1 MECQTDANIIDYEK
15 IGLRIRKQRKE
26 KGLTIDQLAEMID
39 VSSSYMG
46 HIERGTRIASVET
59 LARLCEAL
67 ELDMHYVVFGCS
79 SGYSARKMAL
89 LNELKEIL
97 NRY

>member
-1 MECQTDANIIDYEK
+1 MVDYK
-15 IGLRIRKQRKE
+15 SIGKRIRKQRKE
-26 KGLTIDQLAEMID
+26 KGLTLEQLAEQ
-39 VSSSYMG
+39 VELSLSYMG
-46 HIERGTRIASVET
+46 HVERGTRVASVET

-67 ELDMHYVVFGCS
+67 EMDMHYVVFGCS

-89 LNELKEIL
+89 LNDLKEIL